1 MNGVSAAAAS
11 TWAAH
16 SGARVVR
23 KVTAHTLEKNLN
35 LCRAVESTQILRFFG
50 QRTKVPATIGTIL
63 PGAKPFLEASM
74 PRTSAVA
81 LSTML
86 FVTFAVPA
94 DAALITFSSGALFT
108 LAAPGLPVETFEAG
122 FVSPGGVTVCSE
134 PLSSAV
140 SSACFAAGA
149 LLPGVTYS
157 VAGPGTVIAL
167 LGANFSGIGNTSK
180 VLGANAFSDTTDLT
194 FASTVNAF
202 GFDVFGGTQGTGLAQ
217 ISIFDPAN
225 LPLGMFT
232 IPVPLSGPG
241 FFGKSAPDDS
251 HSD

>member
-1 MNGVSAAAAS
+1 
-11 TWAAH
+11 
-16 SGARVVR
+16 
-23 KVTAHTLEKNLN
+23 
-35 LCRAVESTQILRFFG
+35 
-50 QRTKVPATIGTIL
+50 
-63 PGAKPFLEASM
+63 M

-202 GFDVFGGTQGTGLAQ
+202 GCDVFGGTQGTGLAQ

-241 FFGKSAPDDS
+241 FFGAISTTNLIGHVNVASLPNGGELIDNVAFGSVAQVPEPTSMLLLGTGLLGAGVRRWKQKRT
-251 HSD
+251 